1 MGEEKQEA
9 VIVYNP
15 AAGRRRGRRMAEL
28 EQARQIL
35 WRNGIR
41 AELRGTQGTGTAT
54 GITRDEIARGKEL
67 VIVCGGDG
75 TINEVVNGLA
85 GTHIPMAVLPAG
97 TANVLAKEL
106 GVPWDIPQA
115 AELIPS
121 GQLRRVALGKVTQTR
136 TRQSRYFLSLAGA
149 GPDGVL
155 VYSVN
160 PGLKERTGQFAY
172 WMEGLQQM
180 ATYGFPLF
188 SVTVGGKHAAA
199 SAVIVGRTKHYGG
212 PFRITTEA
220 DLFGEEFEVVVV
232 TSRSRLAYL
241 KLLPLAWLEKLR
253 GREKVRFWKGAQ
265 VSCEAI
271 NDPRVYAQVDG
282 ESFGRLPVEF
292 EIVSDALTLVVPK
305 APAQTTIG

>member
-1 MGEEKQEA
+1 MLEQKQEA

-15 AAGRRRGRRMAEL
+15 TAGRRRERRMVEL

-41 AELRGTQGTGTAT
+41 VELRETQGTGTAT
-54 GITRDEIARGKEL
+54 SIAREEVARGKQM

-85 GTHIPMAVLPAG
+85 GTRVPMGVLPAG

-106 GVPWDIPQA
+106 GIPWDIPRA
-115 AELIPS
+115 AEMIPR
-121 GQLRRVALGKVTQTR
+121 GVLRRIALGKVTQPKTGE
-136 TRQSRYFLSLAGA
+136 SRYFLSLAGA

-160 PGLKERTGQFAY
+160 QDLKDRTGQFAY
-172 WMEGLQQM
+172 WIEGIRQLT
-180 ATYGFPLF
+180 TYGFPHF
-188 SVTVGGKHAAA
+188 RVTAGSKHAAA

-232 TSRSRLAYL
+232 TASSRLAYL
-241 KLLPLAWLEKLR
+241 GLLPLAWLERLR
-253 GREKVRFWKGAQ
+253 GRSKVRFWKTTKLR
-265 VSCEAI
+265 CEAI
-271 NDPRVYAQVDG
+271 DDPRVYVQVDG
-282 ESFGRLPVEF
+282 ESFGRLPVKF

-305 APAQTTIG
+305 AA